1 MAKINKNLTPL
12 KIGGKIKTNVY
23 FCPNIK
29 KSSK

>member
-23 FCPNIK
+23 FCPNLK
-29 KSSK
+29 LH